1 MRTLGVWLIA
11 AKAFAVVVAFDP
23 RADVPFA
30 LPKAMASHALAYA
43 LFLALAL
50 YLLPRRGR
58 PFHWSPV
65 YLPVGALAMVYFAAS
80 ALAMDLPTALFGA
93 GDRYLGL
100 VTFLDGVALSFAVA
114 VFVRTERDLLIVGGA
129 VAISAVPILLYGFLQ
144 ALGRDPIAWDI
155 DATSRIFSTFGNA
168 GPLAS
173 YLVTVAAGA
182 TAFLAATRGRL
193 GPRTQIALVAY
204 VGALLLGVF
213 LAGTRGAVVAI
224 PPAAIAVGLFSWRA
238 GMLAPR
244 RVARRVVVGASG
256 AALVI
261 LLVGLVLT
269 PAGRRL
275 ADLVQGGDTST
286 RERAL
291 IYATAL
297 EVVRARPLL
306 GVGPDNFI
314 AAFPGFRP
322 ADAAL
327 LIGRNFTQSSTHS
340 SPLKVATDAGLLGLG
355 AYLALVAT
363 LLWVAWRRARLQPR
377 ILAVASGSAL
387 VAYLAQSV
395 VTIND
400 IGTEWL
406 FWLVAGLLSTP
417 ANLDVTA
424 TAAARPRGRRSERR
438 AQPLPDDRPLG
449 ATVLLGALGAA
460 LVVSTALSSSELAK
474 ASFLAT
480 LRGDTTTGVRAGQ
493 EATGRDGGR
502 GDHWNVL
509 GIAQSA
515 RGASADARA
524 SFLRAAAATPYE
536 PRYLLNAAEE
546 ETHLVA
552 AGKFDFKAKAME
564 HAAAAVRVSP
574 NDPDVR
580 FRAGRVLFTVGEPAL
595 ALEDLRRAV
604 ELFPDAP
611 DFLFLLSRSLEAT
624 GDRDAAIRTQ
634 HKAVELDPSLPN
646 RLRLAQLYAAA
657 GDFAQAQKL
666 IAPPHV
672 IGADR
677 NCIARYGGAPL
688 PSGGIG
694 PRCFRIVFES
704 EGALIVSG
712 LEAEGAVTNPENYR
726 ADGRPLDLEAI
737 QYDAR
742 ALAVTLQ
749 LGPTAVPPRASAAV
763 SVLNVRSV
771 FGSSLAVNTATLP

>member
-1 MRTLGVWLIA
+1 MA
-11 AKAFAVVVAFDP
+11 VAFDP

-30 LPKAMASHALAYA
+30 LPKAMASHALAFA

-50 YLLPRRGR
+50 YLSPRRGR
-58 PFHWSPV
+58 PFHWSPF
-65 YLPVGALAMVYFAAS
+65 YLPVSALTIAYFAAS
-80 ALAMDLPTALFGA
+80 AFAVDVPTALFGA

-100 VTFLDGVALSFAVA
+100 GTFVDGVVLALAVA
-114 VFVRTERDLLIVGGA
+114 VFVRIEHDLLIVGGSVA
-129 VAISAVPILLYGFLQ
+129 VSAVPIVLYGFVQ
-144 ALGRDPIAWDI
+144 AAGRDPIAWDF
-155 DATSRIFSTFGNA
+155 DTTSRIFGTFGNP

-173 YLVTVAAGA
+173 YLVTVAAA
-182 TAFLAATRGRL
+182 AAAFLIATRARRSLRATIG
-193 GPRTQIALVAY
+193 LVVF
-204 VGALLLGVF
+204 VGALLLCVF
-213 LAGTRGAVVAI
+213 MAGTRGALLAI

-238 GMLAPR
+238 GMLTPRQVPR
-244 RVARRVVVGASG
+244 RVLVGASG
-256 AALVI
+256 AVLAFLVLALVF
-261 LLVGLVLT
+261 T

-275 ADLVQGGDTST
+275 AVLAQGGDTST

-291 IYATAL
+291 IYATAF
-297 EVVRARPLL
+297 EVVGARPLL

-322 ADAAL
+322 PDAAL
-327 LIGRNFTQSSTHS
+327 VIGRNFTQSSTHS

-363 LLWVAWRRARLQPR
+363 LLWVAWRRARMAPR
-377 ILAVASGSAL
+377 ILGVASGSAL

-406 FWLVAGLLSTP
+406 FWLLAGLLATP
-417 ANLDVTA
+417 ATLEPTP

-438 AQPLPDDRPLG
+438 AQPAPGDRPLA

-460 LVVSTALSSSELAK
+460 LVVSSALSSSELAK
-474 ASFLAT
+474 TSLLAT
-480 LRGDTTTGVRAGQ
+480 HRGDPATGVRAGQ
-493 EATGRDGGR
+493 EATGRDGRR
-502 GDHWNVL
+502 GHHWNVL

-524 SFLRAAAATPYE
+524 SFLKAADATPYE

-546 ETHLVA
+546 ETRLVA

-604 ELFPDAP
+604 ELFPDAA
-611 DFLFLLSRSLEAT
+611 DFLFLLGRSLEAT
-624 GDRDAAIRTQ
+624 GDRDAAIQTQ
-634 HKAVELDPSLPN
+634 HKAVELDPSLEN

-657 GDFAQAQKL
+657 GDFANARKL
-666 IAPPHV
+666 IAPPRV

-688 PSGGIG
+688 PSGGVG
-694 PRCFRIVFES
+694 PRCLRVIFES
-704 EGALIVSG
+704 EGPLVVAG

-726 ADGRPLDLEAI
+726 ADGRLLDLETI

-742 ALAVTLQ
+742 VLAVTLQ
-749 LGPTAVPPRASAAV
+749 LGPTVVPPRASAAV
-763 SVLNVRSV
+763 SVLNVRNV
-771 FGSSLAVNTATLP
+771 FGSSLVVDTATLP